1 MNLKLSIAI
10 GLIALVFAPLSAVT
24 QCHAAYSQLN
34 LPSNLVTMEVF
45 NGTETFFVTHLSNI
59 PSGYDVVNGTY
70 PSWCVDRTAPM
81 ARSPAIHEIILYSST
96 SPPGKLANQRW
107 DMVNYILNHKQGE
120 MTDIQEAIWHF
131 INMVGN
137 YSPSSATA
145 MAIVND
151 ALANGNGFIPQTG
164 EIIAVICVPVILLP
178 EPVFV
183 QISIIELLDPVVP
196 EFPSFMITLL
206 FMIATLLTALVWKTK
221 K

>member
-1 MNLKLSIAI
+1 
-10 GLIALVFAPLSAVT
+10 
-24 QCHAAYSQLN
+24 
-34 LPSNLVTMEVF
+34 
-45 NGTETFFVTHLSNI
+45 
-59 PSGYDVVNGTY
+59 
-70 PSWCVDRTAPM
+70 
-81 ARSPAIHEIILYSST
+81 
-96 SPPGKLANQRW
+96 
-107 DMVNYILNHKQGE
+107 
-120 MTDIQEAIWHF
+120 MTDIQKAIWYF